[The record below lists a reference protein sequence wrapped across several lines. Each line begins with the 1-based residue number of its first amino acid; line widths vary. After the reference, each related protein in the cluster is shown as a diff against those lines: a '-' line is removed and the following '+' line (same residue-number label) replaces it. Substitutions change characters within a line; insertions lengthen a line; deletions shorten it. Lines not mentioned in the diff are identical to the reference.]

1 MITLPKAL
9 MDKYDKQLVKAR
21 IDPQSHNEY
30 DKWLRYYLDFCKKK
44 SRLHLESII
53 QDLFVSRPASKAQ
66 SALQLN

>member
-30 DKWLRYYLDFCKKK
+30 DK
-44 SRLHLESII
+44 
-53 QDLFVSRPASKAQ
+53 
-66 SALQLN
+66 